1 MENFIKNNYEGNKLT
16 SYDNFKE
23 RNYQY
28 RVDEIIENINANDI
42 DFSIIEEES
51 ERLYGEIKKMLDEKG
66 KRYLLDYNSVELH
79 KRTYEEY
86 ALAKQ
91 IYKDLER

>member
-1 MENFIKNNYEGNKLT
+1 MENFIKNNYKGNKLT

-23 RNYQY
+23 RQYQY
-28 RVDEIIENINANDI
+28 RVDEILDDINTNNV
-42 DFSIIEEES
+42 DFSIIQEES
-51 ERLYGEIKKMLDEKG
+51 KRLYEEIKKMLDERG
-66 KRYLLDYNSVELH
+66 KKYLLEYNDVEVH

-86 ALAKQ
+86 ALAEQ